1 MGAAYSAQKGERQ
14 MKELTMDNITMGTV
28 LKTAEGQWINNNPY
42 SYGVSA
48 EGRYNINYSDILT
61 FLIQKAG
68 TICKHYASDLF
79 ITWKSVMK
87 ELDHSEIEKNKF
99 LFGFRE
105 MGVDH
110 NTWVLNRYN
119 NYGSDEREIKEMYL
133 VTLET
138 ETLVENGR
146 ILGKYIT
153 MKLGIPVFNE
163 EEEEEE

>member
-1 MGAAYSAQKGERQ
+1 
-14 MKELTMDNITMGTV
+14 MKELTMNNITMGTV

-42 SYGVSA
+42 SRGVSA
-48 EGRYNINYSDILT
+48 EGKFDINYSDILT

-79 ITWKSVMK
+79 ITWESVMK
-87 ELDHSEIEKNKF
+87 ELDHSEIERDKF

-119 NYGSDEREIKEMYL
+119 NYGQDDMKEIKEMYL

-138 ETLVENGR
+138 ESWIENGR
-146 ILGKYIT
+146 VLGKYIT

-163 EEEEEE
+163 EEEE

>member
-1 MGAAYSAQKGERQ
+1 

-42 SYGVSA
+42 FYGVSA

-79 ITWKSVMK
+79 ITWESVMR
-87 ELDHSEIEKNKF
+87 ELDHSEIERNKF

-119 NYGSDEREIKEMYL
+119 NYGSDDVEREIKEMYL

-138 ETLVENGR
+138 ELWIENGR
-146 ILGKYIT
+146 VLGKYIT

-163 EEEEEE
+163 EEEE

>member
-1 MGAAYSAQKGERQ
+1 
-14 MKELTMDNITMGTV
+14 MKEFTITMNNVTMGTV

-48 EGRYNINYSDILT
+48 EGRYDINYSDILT

-79 ITWKSVMK
+79 ITWESVMR

-138 ETLVENGR
+138 ETFVENGR
-146 ILGKYIT
+146 VLGKYIT
-153 MKLGIPVFNE
+153 MKLGIPEFNAE
-163 EEEEEE
+163 EEEEE